1 MSGVKTV
8 ENLTI
13 AFSGTNLTAT
23 GTLTKGQVAANCI
36 PFVTFRST
44 RDGNESFDDRL
55 ANCTIGGSTV
65 TLTRN
70 TGTSFTLEY
79 KVSVVEFEPSLV
91 KVQTGEVTMTGT
103 SQTDAP
109 GTNFAD
115 IADVFMVFTHITT
128 DTTDDLDALTVRGQV
143 TNTSTITFTR
153 GDSANQ
159 HTMRWY
165 AAEAL
170 SSEFSVI
177 RSSFTIS
184 GASVSATDT
193 ISSVTS
199 AKSFTIFSTS
209 ETGETTDDWRDGVG
223 RGDLQSDTLV
233 RFRRSNGGTPTGA
246 TITIEYQVVTFAD
259 NETVQRGEFSMGSGS
274 TSDTDTITALTNAES
289 TAWSPMIFGR
299 GEGASTDGDDMGQM
313 HAAMDF
319 TSDTVIRGQLVTD
332 VTAGLWSWE
341 AIEWE
346 LPVIGVNSVD
356 TDNDIDDAQTGVVV
370 AGFGFNA
377 AQGTGLVEIGDSS
390 DYATAN
396 KVTQTVTAWGDTSI
410 TITADL
416 GSQAPGTK
424 YLFVTDDDSNRSIGF
439 AITMR
444 RAKAFA
450 ISLSGNIAA
459 SGENTTVQLTAP
471 TSGAFGGG
479 RIQDDENPTDTVDI
493 GDDQFRE
500 DEWCIEALP
509 AAVGGETYQFR
520 VLFEGV
526 VADTITVTP
535 QITIAAAGTTITVP
549 VGSLSLAGIAPVAF
563 VEITVSPTVQALV
576 LTGQAPTLFLEDI
589 RAPPAGS
596 LSLTGIAP
604 SAEEI
609 HNSLVP
615 VGSLVLAGI
624 APSAIE
630 QDDVVTPGAGSLSL
644 SGGIPLRQ
652 SLVWINS
659 DPSKDGNEVLCVING
674 DQSATS
680 ISFDDAVGAPTGTV
694 YIGVEKADGTI
705 CWSAAQTAS
714 TGDTTITVPV
724 GSLSLTGV
732 APTAFVESTASPA
745 AGSLSLTG
753 QAPSAEE
760 AHDSLVPV
768 GSLSLSGIAPDPL
781 TNHIASPG
789 VGSLTL
795 TGQTPSAEETHDSL
809 VPAGS
814 LSLTGNA
821 PSIDQDHDIS
831 VPVGALA
838 LTGTFP
844 AIEIGITAADSSLF
858 FDSDAPTV
866 QEAHD
871 SLVPVGALAFGS
883 DAPTAS
889 IITSAGGKSMVLYR
903 YDWMWDK
910 YV

>member
-44 RDGNESFDDRL
+44 RDGNESFDDRF
-55 ANCTIGGSTV
+55 ANCTIDGSTV
-65 TLTRN
+65 TLRRN

-128 DTTDDLDALTVRGQV
+128 DGTDDLDALTVRGQV

-233 RFRRSNGGTPTGA
+233 RFRRSNGGIPTGA

-299 GEGASTDGDDMGQM
+299 GEGASVDGDDMGQM

-439 AITMR
+439 AIAMH

-450 ISLSGNIAA
+450 MSLSGNIAV
-459 SGENTTVQLTAP
+459 SGENTTAQLTAP
-471 TSGAFGGG
+471 TSGTFGGG

-535 QITIAAAGTTITVP
+535 QLTISSGITASGVPSITKPTSAGTAEIEKIASGSPSIPTPTASGTAEVIKKATGAVIIAAIIASGVAEVRHTASGAVSIPLLTAAGSALTFIDASGAPLIPMPVAAGVAEVKNTASGAVSIPLVTAAGTATV
-549 VGSLSLAGIAPVAF
+549 
-563 VEITVSPTVQALV
+563 T
-576 LTGQAPTLFLEDI
+576 
-589 RAPPAGS
+589 
-596 LSLTGIAP
+596 
-604 SAEEI
+604 
-609 HNSLVP
+609 
-615 VGSLVLAGI
+615 
-624 APSAIE
+624 
-630 QDDVVTPGAGSLSL
+630 
-644 SGGIPLRQ
+644 
-652 SLVWINS
+652 
-659 DPSKDGNEVLCVING
+659 
-674 DQSATS
+674 
-680 ISFDDAVGAPTGTV
+680 AVGAHTANGAPSV
-694 YIGVEKADGTI
+694 PLP
-705 CWSAAQTAS
+705 TAS
-714 TGDTTITVPV
+714 
-724 GSLSLTGV
+724 GV
-732 APTAFVESTASPA
+732 AEVINTAS
-745 AGSLSLTG
+745 G
-753 QAPSAEE
+753 
-760 AHDSLVPV
+760 
-768 GSLSLSGIAPDPL
+768 
-781 TNHIASPG
+781 
-789 VGSLTL
+789 
-795 TGQTPSAEETHDSL
+795 
-809 VPAGS
+809 
-814 LSLTGNA
+814 A
-821 PSIDQDHDIS
+821 PSIPAVQAAGVAEIKNTAS
-831 VPVGALA
+831 GAVVIPSITAVGVAETKKAASGAVSIPLLTVSGVAEVKNTATGAPVLPSIAASGVAVVTRAASGVPSIVA
-838 LTGTFP
+838 
-844 AIEIGITAADSSLF
+844 ITAAGVARIVITADAAVRTHHTLSFSSVSQSMTF
-858 FDSDAPTV
+858 SAVQQRTTFTSVSVGIKVVGTV
-866 QEAHD
+866 DPLGFLLKEDGGILLQEND
-871 SLVPVGALAFGS
+871 LPIALE
-883 DAPTAS
+883 
-889 IITSAGGKSMVLYR
+889 
-903 YDWMWDK
+903 
-910 YV
+910 